1 MAPIS
6 KGWSGYAAPDLHVAG
21 SFYRDTLGL
30 QVEHDADMGI
40 LTLQLDGPVMIYVKP
55 DHQPAAFTVL
65 TLVADDLDATVQDLA
80 GRGVEFLRYPG
91 FAHGDNGV
99 VREPDG
105 GPAIAWCADPAGNII
120 GIIEPP
126 AS

>member
-1 MAPIS
+1 MATIS
-6 KGWSGYAAPDLHVAG
+6 KGWSGYAAPDLDAAE

-30 QVEHDADMGI
+30 RTEHDTSMGI

-55 DHQPAAFTVL
+55 DHRPAAFTVL
-65 TLVADDLDATVQDLA
+65 TLVSDDLDATIRDLS

-91 FAHGDNGV
+91 FPHSENGV
-99 VREPDG
+99 VREAGG

-126 AS
+126 VS